1 MNANRTKIL
10 STTALIAILLIQMF
24 WMWNTYNINARQ
36 LGKEC
41 NEILEKAIAL
51 ELDKTNRCDS
61 FFESGDTIASSNIYN
76 PTLSLYDAIY
86 KKSHQDANT
95 DILTNIADSIFK
107 AEKLPFRAAINK
119 VNMKTGKVMEGKN
132 INSNIFP
139 FLEEV
144 KTNIQP
150 VRLDNS
156 VGFQMTITN
165 GSIYIFRHNWVL
177 LLISILISIVIILSI
192 IDQINY
198 INEQE
203 RVRLLREDFSY
214 AMVHDMKSPLTSII
228 MGTKYLHSGVL
239 EKKPEIKE
247 KYFTIVEDEAQHLLA
262 LINRLLTISKLEHGK
277 LNIQKTVV
285 KLKPMIEDVTEK
297 YKAKSDK
304 PIHIAIQLKVTT
316 VAADEEYLKEAISN
330 LIDNATKYSK
340 EKINI
345 RISTL
350 EDNHY
355 IPQFGIRIVH
365 KKLVVSQIFCTFIGD
380 LQQVTNIFDMT
391 TDYKVTELFCIIDEF
406 CKHFDAE
413 NAGNLL
419 EDNSGTKRRRRQ
431 ASLSD
436 SEIMTI
442 LLYFHFGTFR
452 NFKHYYLFFIKGTM
466 KSYFPKAV
474 SYNRFVELESRVF
487 FQLMFFLNLGA
498 FGRCTGITFVDST
511 MIPVCHNLRRYANKV
526 FKGIATDGK
535 GTMGWCHGFKLH
547 LACNDRG
554 EIIAFVLTGANVS
567 DKDPNVFK
575 VLAKRLYGKL
585 FADKGYIS
593 QKLFDFLFE
602 DGIQLVTGLRVN
614 MKNKLMPFYD
624 RMMLRKRY
632 IIETINDMLK
642 NTAQIVHSRHRSVNN
657 FVMNLISAL
666 GAYCFFDNKPMAL
679 QGYCIE
685 DTKQLSLF

>member
-1 MNANRTKIL
+1 
-10 STTALIAILLIQMF
+10 
-24 WMWNTYNINARQ
+24 
-36 LGKEC
+36 
-41 NEILEKAIAL
+41 
-51 ELDKTNRCDS
+51 
-61 FFESGDTIASSNIYN
+61 
-76 PTLSLYDAIY
+76 
-86 KKSHQDANT
+86 
-95 DILTNIADSIFK
+95 
-107 AEKLPFRAAINK
+107 
-119 VNMKTGKVMEGKN
+119 
-132 INSNIFP
+132 
-139 FLEEV
+139 
-144 KTNIQP
+144 
-150 VRLDNS
+150 
-156 VGFQMTITN
+156 
-165 GSIYIFRHNWVL
+165 
-177 LLISILISIVIILSI
+177 
-192 IDQINY
+192 
-198 INEQE
+198 
-203 RVRLLREDFSY
+203 
-214 AMVHDMKSPLTSII
+214 
-228 MGTKYLHSGVL
+228 
-239 EKKPEIKE
+239 
-247 KYFTIVEDEAQHLLA
+247 
-262 LINRLLTISKLEHGK
+262 
-277 LNIQKTVV
+277 
-285 KLKPMIEDVTEK
+285 
-297 YKAKSDK
+297 
-304 PIHIAIQLKVTT
+304 
-316 VAADEEYLKEAISN
+316 
-330 LIDNATKYSK
+330 
-340 EKINI
+340 
-345 RISTL
+345 
-350 EDNHY
+350 
-355 IPQFGIRIVH
+355 
-365 KKLVVSQIFCTFIGD
+365 
-380 LQQVTNIFDMT
+380 MT

-419 EDNSGTKRRRRQ
+419 EDNSGTKRGRRQ

-593 QKLFDFLFE
+593 QKLF
-602 DGIQLVTGLRVN
+602 
-614 MKNKLMPFYD
+614 YD

-632 IIETINDMLK
+632 IIETINDMQK
-642 NTAQIVHSRHRSVNN
+642 NTAQIVHLRHRSVNN